1 MTCVGCS
8 AKHTTGGA
16 GGATHV
22 RSFLFYIPVDS
33 PARRVNPLTKL
44 IVVLLVST
52 VAFAVENPY
61 VNVPLLIV
69 VCVALA
75 LMGISFKSL
84 KMIVLMMSGLLL
96 VTTCAQLLFSTI
108 PGEVRYMTFPWGTYV
123 SERTLPY
130 ILLFYIRFL
139 TASLVN
145 LLFFCTTRE
154 SELMTALRTVRLPY
168 IACFIVTFALRVMAL
183 LLDEWWAIVDAQ
195 RARGMDFQG
204 SISERL
210 DKLGRLLMLMLSST
224 LRRVDTASYALLAR
238 GFVIDAGPRTQLRS
252 LTWNRYDVALLVPAL
267 SVSVALLVA
276 RYGFGCFTL
285 G

>member
-8 AKHTTGGA
+8 ANHRPSGA

-22 RSFLFYIPVDS
+22 RSFLFYVPVES

-52 VAFAVENPY
+52 LAFAIENPY

-69 VCVALA
+69 VCVGLA
-75 LMGISFKSL
+75 LMGISFKFL
-84 KMIVLMMSGLLL
+84 KLVVLMMSGLLL
-96 VTTCAQLLFSTI
+96 VTTLAQLSFSAI
-108 PGEVRYMTFPWGTYV
+108 PGEVRYITFPWGTYV

-130 ILLFYIRFL
+130 ILLFYVRFL

-183 LLDEWWAIVDAQ
+183 LLDEWWAIVEAQ

-204 SISERL
+204 SVSDKLHKLERL
-210 DKLGRLLMLMLSST
+210 LVLMLSST
-224 LRRVDTASYALLAR
+224 FRRVNMASYALLAR
-238 GFVIDAGPRTQLRS
+238 GLVIDAGPRTQLRALAWS
-252 LTWNRYDVALLVPAL
+252 RYDVAVLVPVL
-267 SVSVALLVA
+267 SLSVALLVA
-276 RYGFGCFTL
+276 RYG
-285 G
+285 